1 MMARQINFIDDDAIA
16 DANSSRGQCVG
27 QGASPARE
35 GLHVQD
41 LQLSDF
47 RSYRDLSLRLDARPV
62 ILVGPNGAGK
72 TNLLEAVS
80 LLAPG
85 RGMRNAEL
93 EELSHRTPCRAYVES
108 LENLGAHGAFAN
120 PVSITPGAPAWTI
133 HAQMNGLQGPFA
145 LGIGLD
151 PLADN
156 PRRLSRIDGRPATAS
171 EIGAQIRIIWATPS
185 MDRLFA
191 GGATDRRK
199 FLDRLALGFAPHHGP
214 IANQYEKAMRD
225 RQRVLEE
232 NGDHVWLNAL
242 EARMAETGSA
252 LAATRVEVLHLLQR
266 ALDQRGDSLFPQA
279 DLDLAGSLERA
290 FLSGQPA
297 AQVEADFLSHLRDY
311 RYRDRAAGRC
321 LDGPHRADLLARHRR
336 IGREAGE
343 CSTGEQKALL
353 ISILLGFARALKDHF
368 GQSPLILLDEAGA
381 HLDATRRAALC
392 VELQELQAQAWL
404 TGTDPHLFHDFGD
417 HAQAFW
423 VENNRLDAISLL
435 PSTAIA
441 LQRSERNR
449 PS

>member
-1 MMARQINFIDDDAIA
+1 MARRAPLIDETIIVDENRSAELSIHQR
-16 DANSSRGQCVG
+16 SSV
-27 QGASPARE
+27 ARE
-35 GLHVQD
+35 GLHVRD
-41 LQLSDF
+41 LQLRDF
-47 RSYRDLSLRLDARPV
+47 RSYRDLSLTIDARPI

-72 TNLLEAVS
+72 TNLLEAIS

-85 RGMRNAEL
+85 RGMRSAEL
-93 EELSHRTPCRAYVES
+93 EELSHRAPDQPFLDKA
-108 LENLGAHGAFAN
+108 ENSGGHLPLAD
-120 PVSITPGAPAWTI
+120 PVPTAPGAAAWTI
-133 HAQMNGLQGPFA
+133 HAQMSGLQGSFA

-156 PRRLSRIDGRPATAS
+156 ARRLSRIDGRPATAS
-171 EIGAQIRIIWATPS
+171 EIGAQIRVIWATPS
-185 MDRLFA
+185 MDRLFT

-232 NGDHVWLNAL
+232 NGDNVWLNAL

-252 LAATRVEVLHLLQR
+252 LAATRVEVLHLLQS
-266 ALDQRGDSLFPQA
+266 ALERRGDSLFPQA
-279 DLDLAGSLERA
+279 DLDLSGSLERA
-290 FLSGQPA
+290 FLVGQPA
-297 AQVEADFLSHLRDY
+297 AQVEADFLEHLRTN

-353 ISILLGFARALKDHF
+353 ISILLGFARASKDHF
-368 GQSPLILLDEAGA
+368 GQAPLILLDEAGA

-417 HAQAFW
+417 QAQAFW

-435 PSTAIA
+435 PGAASAF
-441 LQRSERNR
+441 QRSERNR
-449 PS
+449 HS